1 MEPTTKG
8 PHRNPTP
15 KGCDPR
21 IPRVCFFIFAFDLRV
36 QPIGKWWTY
45 FCICIHNQNLKHVYV
60 IRMMPNSSGFFPNI
74 LTKQEPIS
82 RVQCNS
88 NIKFEPSNFRNSKID
103 IYNWFF
109 QTLDDVKWKSD
120 EFQSF
125 IAQRDEQSLFW
136 SVLHLMNWYYNVVQN
151 LHVSKQVS

>member
-109 QTLDDVKWKSD
+109 SNTRWCQMEKWWIPKFHCSTRWTIFILVSIAFD
-120 EFQSF
+120 E
-125 IAQRDEQSLFW
+125 L
-136 SVLHLMNWYYNVVQN
+136 VL
-151 LHVSKQVS
+151 